1 MGLIIMELQEEQIL
15 DVANIKAVYL
25 VSEDLKIAASIL
37 YLAYYDDPLFVDIF
51 QYEKEGYE
59 SRLRSAIREELN
71 AFWLAKQPMIGL
83 FDDNRLVAVACLVS
97 PDAELGP
104 NRFWHWRLKM
114 LLTAGYFGTKQ
125 MVEKETKVRSRVPAE
140 HFHMLSLIGVHPD
153 RQDHGL
159 GHVLMSAIEGIMLE
173 DADSQG
179 VGMYVTLPKCLSFFE
194 DGHYNLVEE
203 LDVGHIKGH
212 LMFRSRE
219 IQ

>member
-1 MGLIIMELQEEQIL
+1 MELQEEQIA

-25 VSEDLKIAASIL
+25 VAEDLKIAASIL

-59 SRLRSAIREELN
+59 SRFRSAIREELN

-83 FDDNRLVAVACLVS
+83 FDDERLVAVACLMN
-97 PDAELGP
+97 PDAKLGP

-125 MVEKETKVRSRVPAE
+125 MVEKETIVRSRLPAK

-153 RQDHGL
+153 QQDHGL

-173 DADSQG
+173 DLDSQG

-194 DGHYNLVEE
+194 DGHYDLVEE
-203 LDVGHIKGH
+203 LDVGQIKGH
-212 LMFRSRE
+212 LMFRPRE